1 MKLSPARQKKFLEA
15 LKETKMN
22 VTAAARKSGL
32 TSPVACYMQRKADP
46 DFAEQWADIETELI
60 DALEEQEF
68 RDAKRAS
75 ADRHWVLARRRPE
88 RWAQKRQTAI
98 DGVIE
103 HRHEIRDM
111 TDKELMAIVAK
122 GVEEGSIDPEWKAL
136 IDDEAL
142 R

>member
-1 MKLSPARQKKFLEA
+1 MKLSPVRQKQFLEA

-32 TSPVACYMQRKADP
+32 TSPVACYMQRKTDP
-46 DFAEQWADIETELI
+46 DFAEKWADIETELL

-68 RDAKRAS
+68 EDAKEIS
-75 ADRHWVLARRRPE
+75 GDRRWVLARRRPE
-88 RWAQKRQTAI
+88 RGAQKRQTAI

-111 TDKELMAIVAK
+111 TDKELMAIVDK
-122 GVEEGSIDPEWKAL
+122 GVEEGRIDPGWKAL

>member
-1 MKLSPARQKKFLEA
+1 MKLSPVRQKQFLEA

-32 TSPVACYMQRKADP
+32 TSPVACYMQRKTDP
-46 DFAEQWADIETELI
+46 DFAEKWADIETELL

-68 RDAKRAS
+68 EDAKEIS
-75 ADRHWVLARRRPE
+75 GDRRWVLARRRPE

-111 TDKELMAIVAK
+111 TDKELMAIVTK
-122 GVEEGSIDPEWKAL
+122 GVEEGRIDPEWTAL